1 MSHDTEPTAQRA
13 GETPNQSR
21 LDRYLSVGATV
32 AERYW
37 LPVWAVLV
45 FAFLFAPIVILIL
58 FSFEQGTFS
67 SLPWNGFTTQWY
79 SEMLSD
85 NRLIQSTFN
94 SLQVAANVTVAATIL
109 GTLGAIALVRGQFR
123 RKGLFRAII
132 IAPMTI
138 PGLILGIA
146 LLIWFNVI
154 GMNTSLLTVMLG
166 QLVFVTPFV
175 VITVSARLRGFDPEL
190 EEAARDLG
198 ASKWQTYRRVT
209 LPLLMPGIVSGAL
222 FAFTLSF
229 DDFLIAF
236 FTSGP
241 NNTLPIYIWSKIQH
255 GTDPVINAIS
265 AMVLLFSITLIVI
278 SQLIS
283 R

>member
-1 MSHDTEPTAQRA
+1 MSVDAATSDGTAAEESSGQSPIDTLLNA
-13 GETPNQSR
+13 
-21 LDRYLSVGATV
+21 VGG
-32 AERYW
+32 YW
-37 LPVWAVLV
+37 MPVWAVLV
-45 FAFLFAPIVILIL
+45 FGFLYAPIAVLIL

-67 SLPWNGFTTQWY
+67 GFPWDGFTMQWY
-79 SEMLSD
+79 VQMVND
-85 NRLIQSTFN
+85 DRLIQSTLN
-94 SLQVAANVTVAATIL
+94 SLYVGAFVTTGATIL
-109 GTLGAIALVRGQFR
+109 GTLGAIALVRGSFR
-123 RKGLFRAII
+123 RKGLFRALV

-146 LLIWFNVI
+146 LLLWFNMI
-154 GMNTSLLTVMLG
+154 GFNTSLRTVMLG

-175 VITVSARLRGFDPEL
+175 LITVSARLRGFDPEL

-209 LPLLMPGIVSGAL
+209 LPILMPGIISGAL

-236 FTSGP
+236 FTSGVE
-241 NNTLPIYIWSKIQH
+241 NTLPIYIWSKVQH

-265 AMVLLFSITLIVI
+265 AMVLLFSISLIVI
-278 SQLIS
+278 SELLRQ